1 MSWLG
6 VGCSVERGLARAA
19 AASVLLVACGAG
31 PVASSEPAPAAA
43 PAAEPSAEPAGESLA
58 RSAAGLE
65 QIALVVGES
74 PVVAEVADTPPLRSQ
89 GLMNRP
95 SMAPGHGMVFVYPDE
110 RPRSF
115 WMKNTLLPLSIAYI
129 DQRGVIVHM
138 ADMMPL
144 DESPVPSMQP
154 AMYALEMPQ
163 GWFDSHGVAV
173 GMSVQ
178 GLPGASQE

>member
-1 MSWLG
+1 MRSW
-6 VGCSVERGLARAA
+6 AA
-19 AASVLLVACGAG
+19 AMVLAACGAG
-31 PVASSEPAPAAA
+31 PASSSEPVPAAA
-43 PAAEPSAEPAGESLA
+43 EEASLP
-58 RSAAGLE
+58 RSAAGLVQQE
-65 QIALVVGES
+65 LTVGAER
-74 PVVAEVADTPPLRSQ
+74 VVAEVADTPALRSQ
-89 GLMNRP
+89 GLMHRP
-95 SMAPGHGMVFVYPDE
+95 SMTPGHGMVFVYPDE

-129 DQRGVIVHM
+129 DKRGVIVHM

-178 GLPGASQE
+178 GLPAASRE